1 MTQAISP
8 VLHNRVLIV
17 SLGAW
22 TVAQVLKVL
31 IGLVKEKR
39 LNLAYLFIMGKM
51 PSSHAAIVCA
61 LATAI
66 ALRDG
71 LASPTFAISAILAA
85 VVMYDAA
92 GVRQAVSDNAIL
104 LNRMLDELFKG
115 NPDFEK
121 HARELIGHTRL
132 EVLVGALIGIGM
144 ALLFM

>member
-8 VLHNRVLIV
+8 VFSNKVLFV

-71 LASPTFAISAILAA
+71 LASPTFAISAILAV

-104 LNRMLDELFKG
+104 LNRVLDELLKG
-115 NPDFEK
+115 KPEFEK